1 MRRAIISAE
10 SAGELNEHF
19 ENGLWLWLKPS
30 TGELYEFDGGQW
42 VLKGTLSLN
51 THSHAT
57 HGDINFTGT
66 VSANGDEGITGE
78 YEGTFKKITIVKG
91 IITEFELE

>member
-30 TGELYEFDGGQW
+30 TGVVSEFEGGNW
-42 VLKGTLSLN
+42 VGKFKLIRVGIS
-51 THSHAT
+51 
-57 HGDINFTGT
+57 I
-66 VSANGDEGITGE
+66 EGLTGE
-78 YEGTFKKITIVKG
+78 YEGTFKKIKVVNG
-91 IITEFELE
+91 IITDFELEE